1 MCDPNPHTG
10 TSISFNMVPQVPF
23 ATAFQI
29 KMPIQILITQ
39 EQYFI
44 HSYI

>member
-1 MCDPNPHTG
+1 M
-10 TSISFNMVPQVPF
+10 SFNMVPQVPF

-29 KMPIQILITQ
+29 KMPIKILIIQ

-44 HSYI
+44 RF